1 MVLMCCLVAFIA
13 ALAIISSLAIAF
25 GIDDGF
31 VPETEAPDEMD
42 ELPLPPLDPKE
53 PVPDATTKRTTTL
66 APTTSMRT
74 TTTTTTTTTETTLPT
89 TTGTPTASTKSPRLS
104 MDEQPLVCTMGSR
117 TNSVQMFPQDGL
129 CEYLFFDSVDKD
141 NRNPLALP
149 NEWDIDLRVFLN
161 APSRYSTTA
170 FGIGFAF
177 EKAFSVYRQ
186 LGNTTPSLLQPFW
199 RNDIF
204 HFGILDTATRN
215 PWRADVELA
224 LLVLKALDTEA
235 TMQRRRGNPSFIFF
249 AGLVTDDQWLHFYN
263 DKFTNFYQPD
273 LFIAQGH
280 YFYGDNIFRLCR
292 VMPPTLLSRP
302 AGIEETYQ
310 HDLNVAAGTLNRL
323 SGRGLPIIW
332 ALSVTM
338 KGRWTIA
345 LPFQGYD
352 EFFSS
357 CVHNTTAASFGSYS
371 EVCRNDSFLE
381 ASYSRSADAV
391 LAVHESEPVLFA
403 YDNELG
409 LARKLCTVK
418 AQRLSLRFGIA
429 VYDLD
434 YEDFSNFCG
443 PLNKFGA
450 FSRLHAIRSILNFY
464 RTKFNRFADLRPC
477 WQFVPRHALTEIE

>member
-1 MVLMCCLVAFIA
+1 
-13 ALAIISSLAIAF
+13 
-25 GIDDGF
+25 
-31 VPETEAPDEMD
+31 MD

-53 PVPDATTKRTTTL
+53 PVPDATTKRTTTP

-170 FGIGFAF
+170 FGVGFAF

-224 LLVLKALDTEA
+224 LLVLK
-235 TMQRRRGNPSFIFF
+235 
-249 AGLVTDDQWLHFYN
+249 
-263 DKFTNFYQPD
+263 
-273 LFIAQGH
+273 
-280 YFYGDNIFRLCR
+280 
-292 VMPPTLLSRP
+292 
-302 AGIEETYQ
+302 
-310 HDLNVAAGTLNRL
+310 
-323 SGRGLPIIW
+323 
-332 ALSVTM
+332 
-338 KGRWTIA
+338 
-345 LPFQGYD
+345 
-352 EFFSS
+352 
-357 CVHNTTAASFGSYS
+357 
-371 EVCRNDSFLE
+371 VCRNDSFLQ